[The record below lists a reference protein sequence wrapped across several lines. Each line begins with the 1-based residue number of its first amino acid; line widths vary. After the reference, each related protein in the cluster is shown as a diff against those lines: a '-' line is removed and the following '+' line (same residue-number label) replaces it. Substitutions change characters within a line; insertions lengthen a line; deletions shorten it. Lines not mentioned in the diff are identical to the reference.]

1 MSPRPSLTARLRRLL
16 VLATALMMLGTTSA
30 AAYWTAQA
38 RAGTRAT
45 AATVGL
51 EQALLPAGGT
61 SPLAGTYDT
70 STSTLAGAVSV
81 INSGSRSAVP
91 ALTVRAAGTSSPAL
105 TGALRIAVGVVTDP
119 ASCIPRTVPTG
130 ARTGALGTRI
140 TLPDHAVA
148 PGTAAV
154 LCVQTTL
161 PAASAGSTAQRLD
174 LELTSTLTYAEG
186 TRWTIDA
193 STPLAVAQTTAA
205 DPFAGAQPMTPGG
218 QQDGWY
224 LSMAFPQNAGKQGST
239 TYRASLAWAD
249 SPGTR
254 IGYSVPPTGWD
265 TEVRFNHGSAPVR
278 AFTATRA
285 DGTGNAWLHVEMS
298 TDGGRSWKTAAVGK
312 LRFATD
318 PSTVKIYAGWA

>member
-1 MSPRPSLTARLRRLL
+1 MSPRPSLAARLRRLL
-16 VLATALMMLGTTSA
+16 VLAMALMMLGTASA

-38 RAGTRAT
+38 QAGTRAT

-51 EQALLPAGGT
+51 EQTLLPAGGT
-61 SPLAGTYDT
+61 SPLAGDYGT
-70 STSTLAGAVSV
+70 SSTLAGAVRAT
-81 INSGSRSAVP
+81 NSGSRAAVP

-105 TGALRIAVGVVTDP
+105 TGALRIAVGVLTDS
-119 ASCIPRTVPTG
+119 ASCTPQTVLAG

-140 TLPDHAVA
+140 TLPEHTVA

-161 PAASAGSTAQRLD
+161 PAASGGSTVQRLD
-174 LELTSTLTYAEG
+174 LELTSSLAYAEG
-186 TRWTIDA
+186 TRWTVDA
-193 STPLAVAQTTAA
+193 STPIAVTQTIAA
-205 DPFAGAQPMTPGG
+205 DTSAGAQPMTPGG

-239 TYRASLAWAD
+239 TYRASLAWAE

-254 IGYSVPPTGWD
+254 VSYASPPTGWD

-285 DGTGNAWLHVEMS
+285 DGTGNAWLYVEMS
-298 TDGGRSWKTAAVGK
+298 TDGGRSWTPAAVGT

-318 PSTVKIYAGWA
+318 ASTVKIYAGWS